1 MFVKFWFFHRDL
13 CLSIF
18 NSSGKQKY
26 FFECHV
32 IHMYLLIFH
41 VHVMFNFLFISLFG
55 DSTVTFLL
63 LFCQKYTSLYDA

>member
-1 MFVKFWFFHRDL
+1 
-13 CLSIF
+13 
-18 NSSGKQKY
+18 
-26 FFECHV
+26 
-32 IHMYLLIFH
+32 MYLLIFH